1 MREGR
6 ENRAIF
12 RGSTNR
18 VMVKK
23 KPANGDFVS
32 ISGRSTQTGEGR
44 IPRPTTGSKDYHY
57 LEETS
62 IKGAVPVKSNAVWMA
77 VGIRNMLT
85 CLGPSNWTGDDLVAE
100 IGR

>member
-1 MREGR
+1 MEILCRFQADQR
-6 ENRAIF
+6 I
-12 RGSTNR
+12 
-18 VMVKK
+18 
-23 KPANGDFVS
+23 
-32 ISGRSTQTGEGR
+32 TGEGR